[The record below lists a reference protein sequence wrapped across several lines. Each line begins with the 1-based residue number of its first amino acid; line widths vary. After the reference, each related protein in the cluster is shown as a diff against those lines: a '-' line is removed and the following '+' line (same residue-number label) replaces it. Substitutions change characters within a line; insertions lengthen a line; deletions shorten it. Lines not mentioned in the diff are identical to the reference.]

1 MTFKSIARNSLVTSI
16 LALCTPV
23 FAAEPT
29 IHEVYV
35 AAEAG
40 RYDEAQSMMD
50 QVLLA
55 HPNSATA
62 HFVEA
67 ELLAKQGKFA
77 AARLSL
83 ATAEQLSPG
92 LPKVKPDAVRKLK
105 SLLASGTAVESG
117 R

>member
-1 MTFKSIARNSLVTSI
+1 MTVKSTVSNFFYTTI
-16 LALCTPV
+16 LALTTPA

-35 AAEAG
+35 AAQAG
-40 RYDEAQSMMD
+40 KYAEAQNMMD
-50 QVLLA
+50 QVLQA

-67 ELLAKQGKFA
+67 ELLAKQGRFVA
-77 AARLSL
+77 AQRSL
-83 ATAEQLSPG
+83 AKAEQLSPG
-92 LPKVKPDAVRKLK
+92 LPKVKPEAVAKLK
-105 SLLASGTAVESG
+105 SLLAESTAEPS